1 MNRKGLTKKAGAS
14 PFSLTDHGAPSAAD
28 ETAVILKLYRRAI
41 RLHSQ
46 SKRQL
51 KIIDETI
58 YSHRLSDMEKHAM
71 IDESQ
76 RKFSVCG
83 KEIGKILA
91 IVTRAN

>member
-1 MNRKGLTKKAGAS
+1 MKRKGWTKKAGAS
-14 PFSLTDHGAPSAAD
+14 LFSLTELGAPSAAY

-41 RLHSQ
+41 RLYSQ
-46 SKRQL
+46 AKRQL

-58 YSHRLSDMEKHAM
+58 YSHRLSDVEKLVM